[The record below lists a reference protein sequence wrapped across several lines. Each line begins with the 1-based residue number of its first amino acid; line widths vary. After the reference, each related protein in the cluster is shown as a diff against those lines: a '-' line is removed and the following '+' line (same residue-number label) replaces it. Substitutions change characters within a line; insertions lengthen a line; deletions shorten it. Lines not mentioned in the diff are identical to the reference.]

1 MSDQTQGSYEA
12 PTHAGYEDHAENHH
26 VEYEHQD
33 SHYVDEPRSVEL
45 TIAKIDAWPVLK
57 VSFLLSIA
65 LGIASVVATIVVWFV
80 LDGMNVFG
88 SVEDFL
94 IDLGADRFLTL
105 LEYVRLPRVISYA
118 TIIGVAN
125 IVIFTAIATL
135 VSLLYNLV
143 ATLVGG
149 IRVSLMDE

>member
-1 MSDQTQGSYEA
+1 M
-12 PTHAGYEDHAENHH
+12 
-26 VEYEHQD
+26 YEHHD

-65 LGIASVVATIVVWFV
+65 LGIASVVATVVVWFV